1 MNPLDRRNQR
11 ARPAPLRIM
20 TYNVHRCVGADGRAD
35 PRRIA
40 EVIAACQPDMVA
52 LQELDVGRLRTGGI
66 DQAHAIAHLLGMS
79 VHFHPALQV
88 EEELYGDAILT
99 ALPMRLV
106 KAGLLPGSVGFEPRG
121 ALWAAVEANG
131 TEIQIINTHLGLP
144 AYERMAQAKTLLGQ
158 NWLGHPDCRDPV
170 ILLGDFNA
178 RRRSVVY
185 RMFTARLRDA
195 QLVLHKRARRTFPA
209 RMPMLRIDHIFCS
222 RSVDVLGVEVPRSQ
236 LVRTASDHLP
246 LVMDFRIVEH
256 ERTRVSAAT
265 DDGLGASEGS
275 DPSLVEVDR
284 IGSIQRNLVAA
295 TLARSYLHLGMRPT
309 SEALTDVSQVARRAS
324 RWVGR
329 DSCRCNA
336 RPSLHLIGSRRCDV
350 RRGDQVRSVR
360 AQSLGC
366 GQAVKNLLNLRTSMA
381 SVGV

>member
-11 ARPAPLRIM
+11 AQPAPLRIM
-20 TYNVHRCVGADGRAD
+20 TYNVHRCVGSDGRAD

-40 EVIAACQPDMVA
+40 EVIGACQPDVVA
-52 LQELDVGRLRTGGI
+52 LQELDVGRFRTGGI
-66 DQAHAIAHLLGMS
+66 DQAHAIAHSLGMS
-79 VHFHPALQV
+79 VHFNPALQV

-106 KAGLLPGSVGFEPRG
+106 KAGPLPGSVGFEPRA

-170 ILLGDFNA
+170 ILLGDFNV
-178 RRRSVVY
+178 RRQSVAY

-222 RSVDVLGVEVPRSQ
+222 RSVEVLDVEVPRSQ

-246 LVMDFRIVEH
+246 LVMDFSIIEH
-256 ERTRVSAAT
+256 ERTRVSVAT
-265 DDGLGASEGS
+265 ETVLGS
-275 DPSLVEVDR
+275 
-284 IGSIQRNLVAA
+284 
-295 TLARSYLHLGMRPT
+295 
-309 SEALTDVSQVARRAS
+309 
-324 RWVGR
+324 VGR
-329 DSCRCNA
+329 PKIC
-336 RPSLHLIGSRRCDV
+336 
-350 RRGDQVRSVR
+350 
-360 AQSLGC
+360 
-366 GQAVKNLLNLRTSMA
+366 
-381 SVGV
+381 